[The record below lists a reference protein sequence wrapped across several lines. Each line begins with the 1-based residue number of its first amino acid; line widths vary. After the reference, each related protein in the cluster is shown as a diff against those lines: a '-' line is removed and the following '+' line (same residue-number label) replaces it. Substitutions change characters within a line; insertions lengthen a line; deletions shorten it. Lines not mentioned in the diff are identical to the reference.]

1 MPRTVPR
8 RPERRPPGPAE
19 GHTSRACY
27 TDTLSGLRCRSNHR
41 NNKVLFTLIL
51 REKSGDICEITSFGE
66 KPLIEKEKASL
77 SFATVWTMALK
88 SNGSAEITDIYSA
101 YTLLSHQRALIKR
114 DKNVHLEIS
123 L

>member
-1 MPRTVPR
+1 MPCTVPR

-19 GHTSRACY
+19 GHTRRACY
-27 TDTLSGLRCRSNHR
+27 TDTPSGLRWHSNHH
-41 NNKVLFTLIL
+41 NKVLFTLIL
-51 REKSGDICEITSFGE
+51 REKSGDICEITTSGE
-66 KPLIEKEKASL
+66 KPLSEKEKARL

-88 SNGSAEITDIYSA
+88 SNGSAEITDINSA
-101 YTLLSHQRALIKR
+101 YTLLSHQCALIKR